1 MFQRQM
7 GLNGVLDLMKGET
20 EFTPP
25 TQGLSSPKKCI
36 LRGKYR
42 DQCGS
47 VFALAGRLEVSSV
60 AMPENCGRRV

>member
-1 MFQRQM
+1 MFQRQT
-7 GLNGVLDLMKGET
+7 GLNGVLDLMEGET

-25 TQGLSSPKKCI
+25 AQGLSSPKKWI

-47 VFALAGRLEVSSV
+47 AFA
-60 AMPENCGRRV
+60 